1 MRAQL
6 EKTVIDCPDPQRL
19 ASFYAQLL
27 SMRVLE
33 SSEDWVV
40 IGRDVGMRELAFQ
53 RVADYRPPRWPGT
66 EHPQQLHLDIR
77 VDSVDEAEALSLSLG
92 AERAPGS
99 PETGYRVF
107 RDPAGHPFCLVFGA
121 SPVQDARFGFDT
133 TREGS

>member
-1 MRAQL
+1 
-6 EKTVIDCPDPQRL
+6 
-19 ASFYAQLL
+19 
-27 SMRVLE
+27 MRVLE

-77 VDSVDEAEALSLSLG
+77 VDSVDEAEALSVSLG
-92 AERAPGS
+92 AERAPG
-99 PETGYRVF
+99 PETPRQTVAG
-107 RDPAGHPFCLVFGA
+107 PSSWAGHPFCLVFGA

-133 TREGS
+133 TRQGS